1 MRAELIKNR
10 RAARRVLR
18 VRKKVSGTSARPR
31 LAVARSNRHISAQ
44 IIDDTVGRT
53 LCAVSTNAKE
63 LRAQVGYGGNKQ
75 AAAVAG
81 KVLGERARQLGI
93 EQVAL
98 DRRGLRYHGRIKALA
113 EAARAAGLKF

>member
-18 VRKKVSGTSARPR
+18 VRKKVNGTSTRPR
-31 LAVARSNRHISAQ
+31 LAVSRSHRHISAQ

-53 LCAVSTNAKE
+53 LCAVSTNTKE
-63 LRAQVGYGGNKQ
+63 LRAQVGYGGNRK
-75 AAAVAG
+75 AAEVAG
-81 KVLGERARQLGI
+81 KMLGERARQLGI